1 MERETWD
8 SLLSFLLAINDALLA
23 PPAVKDD
30 VGDQLCERVL
40 GVLYEIWLIACVK
53 SFPGPTLWKT
63 FQEMCMN
70 WRHRTGLVTQWNRVN
85 LALLAHQLKFMY
97 GGKLPAVQ
105 LPREDQE
112 LVPESMT
119 RECVAQASF
128 RFLNSLGNPVELSR
142 PDRVCQTQQFFQ
154 YAIVSDSV
162 IDPTHHPCLHSLPT
176 IFFKAMQGVSAMV
189 DAYLG
194 LPRASHLIS
203 LSRSASAAS
212 GPSTAS
218 SSLPPSMGPSF
229 IASTS
234 AFVLSAVTGTLP
246 DQPTPEPSPA
256 RPRCSSLL
264 HLFGPWLFE
273 AAFIGSEFARLY
285 GGGDGAAGTP
295 SSSRHQ
301 HSSSSS
307 NTGAQRPM
315 SLPGPASSLGP
326 GEPLD
331 LLPALVPDRFESGRA
346 EALGALCRILCAKK
360 TGEEILPSYLARST
374 NILGVSGK
382 YFC

>member
-1 MERETWD
+1 MEVICHGLCLPLEDHMVIRDCVNIYCEWLSALLPNPKLCVPRPVLEQPNLYARKIITHFNHLFVPRKGEAEDTIRRQAVVCHRVLRRVQELAQQSQTMERETWD

-142 PDRVCQTQQFFQ
+142 PDKVCQTQQFFQ

-194 LPRASHLIS
+194 MHSQLHGQESEEQQQEKEEEADQIGR
-203 LSRSASAAS
+203 LS
-212 GPSTAS
+212 P
-218 SSLPPSMGPSF
+218 L
-229 IASTS
+229 TS
-234 AFVLSAVTGTLP
+234 PLA
-246 DQPTPEPSPA
+246 PTP
-256 RPRCSSLL
+256 
-264 HLFGPWLFE
+264 
-273 AAFIGSEFARLY
+273 
-285 GGGDGAAGTP
+285 
-295 SSSRHQ
+295 
-301 HSSSSS
+301 
-307 NTGAQRPM
+307 
-315 SLPGPASSLGP
+315 PASRKSL
-326 GEPLD
+326 
-331 LLPALVPDRFESGRA
+331 
-346 EALGALCRILCAKK
+346 
-360 TGEEILPSYLARST
+360 
-374 NILGVSGK
+374 ILGIEIRA
-382 YFC
+382 FWL